1 MKSIWEE
8 GRTNDRWLVVTDDQD
23 TAFICALADI
33 SAELEWRML
42 VVGNNISCCR
52 KTCMLLDDLKLK
64 NLHYEI
70 LTAMEST
77 SRVEARRNAGYLY
90 AIQHGA
96 RHIFDSYPETY
107 TSAKIPL
114 ETFRREMFRQLQN
127 VALNVALGVVS
138 ERPYVKRVQNPY
150 AHFGRPD
157 LWTEGFR
164 RNNQRFIHN
173 HIYRICEVRPPSI
186 EKFLDIDEDYFDWAA
201 PALTLPGSTVAPFSS
216 KNTLYSIEAFW
227 GLVLFPTG
235 NSSQVPTIP
244 PHLLR
249 TLWNQAVLGDIAG
262 SLKLSLAN
270 VSTLQRREK
279 SRKNPAD
286 LREPDGLASFIL
298 KWTCSTRS
306 SLSCTRDLFQ
316 TMFQL
321 HYISFKSLGILQSWI
336 NDLKRSHYLEPPVIP
351 RRRGQMNPCL
361 GADGLYGVAFY
372 PALPVK
378 SISMEQLERRN
389 ATIERF
395 KKEETRLDALNR
407 ALSETLDVSQSRPNV
422 RDLVIQGPSIV
433 YSESGE
439 HNIAKEEPVIV
450 LSAEAEGT
458 HESPIT
464 SRHAKLYDSHGAIEM
479 PILREF
485 TDNACPGY
493 SQLLPHIPDN
503 PFKNVLLI
511 VAMTAMR
518 YEMIPMFEV
527 VYREH
532 FRNILYCGSPH
543 DSIEIFL
550 RKYQLSEDRSFSFL
564 PIHSKY
570 TYECLLGALEMGYN
584 VDGWIMSTDDALINS
599 WNIHQMNYSKLWYSG
614 DSNVQ
619 VTAANWKTLD
629 PGSQKLPRSLDGVQK
644 VLEFL
649 KSSLIGSV
657 LPDDASSGVGS
668 RGYHE
673 HHHYSPSR
681 ITKRE
686 AEIETG
692 KFKDK
697 LLLEKTVSESRNH
710 TMEPHD
716 DEGPHDATPKMSE
729 LSSDQMLHLSGR
741 TTFDAI
747 ELKKAMN
754 GSVGSAP
761 QPRKLSSL
769 NYVFDT
775 GDNKTEIDVELI
787 EDEATTTKVKS
798 EHQEIEDVLAKPVN
812 TTSSKSVEI
821 DNPTIPAEDEDITS
835 MEIERSFINVHNT
848 DLRKSDGIDDDR
860 LPPVAGDVE
869 IELPLLSTLQN
880 TTSVEADLIEAVE
893 LMVSEEDVF
902 AEGDDLS
909 ESETERP
916 VSEVLRKLLVATRNT
931 TNVEQPDLTEVIE
944 TVSNVSTEHNSSST
958 SSAEKLSNYT
968 NSPPEL
974 TVIIEE
980 ILVEDDQN
988 KPVSDKQES
997 PIVDLLEHQINSS
1010 TELSDPRETPLHNSS
1025 VSDPELVSSVEMEVT
1040 KPESNQT
1047 EIVGLEVA
1055 IASSI
1060 SHNETST
1067 PVIVEEHKHSE
1078 ESTTTSKTTSSHPRS
1093 HPPTI
1098 SGEEERKNAETLHVG
1113 DTLSTLKELYTLIKE
1128 NLGVRSD
1135 DADDVR
1141 YADAAFYGGD
1151 RGYRLNPKSIH
1162 HFRCEKGTNLEF
1174 CKVSSEFLYQLSEN
1188 IGKEFQLV
1196 YDKVPLYYIPKKDQ
1210 LKFYLLS
1217 NLMLQHGVTDEIAI
1231 PLILSG
1237 LGPENEWVKLEKSYF
1252 GGVKGR
1258 TSDASTSKYP
1268 LFNTAAA
1275 VLYPTDLNTVTTD
1288 PKLQKIFCLKYLL
1301 RVLQL

>member
-1 MKSIWEE
+1 
-8 GRTNDRWLVVTDDQD
+8 
-23 TAFICALADI
+23 
-33 SAELEWRML
+33 
-42 VVGNNISCCR
+42 
-52 KTCMLLDDLKLK
+52 
-64 NLHYEI
+64 
-70 LTAMEST
+70 
-77 SRVEARRNAGYLY
+77 
-90 AIQHGA
+90 
-96 RHIFDSYPETY
+96 
-107 TSAKIPL
+107 
-114 ETFRREMFRQLQN
+114 
-127 VALNVALGVVS
+127 
-138 ERPYVKRVQNPY
+138 
-150 AHFGRPD
+150 
-157 LWTEGFR
+157 
-164 RNNQRFIHN
+164 
-173 HIYRICEVRPPSI
+173 
-186 EKFLDIDEDYFDWAA
+186 
-201 PALTLPGSTVAPFSS
+201 
-216 KNTLYSIEAFW
+216 
-227 GLVLFPTG
+227 
-235 NSSQVPTIP
+235 
-244 PHLLR
+244 
-249 TLWNQAVLGDIAG
+249 
-262 SLKLSLAN
+262 
-270 VSTLQRREK
+270 
-279 SRKNPAD
+279 
-286 LREPDGLASFIL
+286 
-298 KWTCSTRS
+298 
-306 SLSCTRDLFQ
+306 
-316 TMFQL
+316 
-321 HYISFKSLGILQSWI
+321 
-336 NDLKRSHYLEPPVIP
+336 
-351 RRRGQMNPCL
+351 
-361 GADGLYGVAFY
+361 
-372 PALPVK
+372 
-378 SISMEQLERRN
+378 
-389 ATIERF
+389 
-395 KKEETRLDALNR
+395 
-407 ALSETLDVSQSRPNV
+407 
-422 RDLVIQGPSIV
+422 
-433 YSESGE
+433 
-439 HNIAKEEPVIV
+439 
-450 LSAEAEGT
+450 
-458 HESPIT
+458 
-464 SRHAKLYDSHGAIEM
+464 
-479 PILREF
+479 
-485 TDNACPGY
+485 
-493 SQLLPHIPDN
+493 
-503 PFKNVLLI
+503 
-511 VAMTAMR
+511 MTAMR

-657 LPDDASSGVGS
+657 LPDDAGSGIGS

-673 HHHYSPSR
+673 HHHHYSPSR
-681 ITKRE
+681 ITKRG
-686 AEIETG
+686 AEIGTG
-692 KFKDK
+692 KFQDK
-697 LLLEKTVSESRNH
+697 LLLEKSVSESRNR
-710 TMEPHD
+710 TLEPHD
-716 DEGPHDATPKMSE
+716 DEALHDATPKTSE
-729 LSSDQMLHLSGR
+729 LSSDQMPHSSGR
-741 TTFDAI
+741 PSFDVI
-747 ELKKAMN
+747 ELKKAIN
-754 GSVGSAP
+754 GSVAAAP

-769 NYVFDT
+769 NYFIDT
-775 GDNKTEIDVELI
+775 GVNKTGINVELI
-787 EDEATTTKVKS
+787 EDEATTAKVKS
-798 EHQEIEDVLAKPVN
+798 ENQDIEDALAKPMN
-812 TTSSKSVEI
+812 TTSSKPVEI
-821 DNPTIPAEDEDITS
+821 EKPTVPAEDEDVTS
-835 MEIERSFINVHNT
+835 MEIERSFMNVHNT
-848 DLRKSDGIDDDR
+848 DLGKPDEIADVV
-860 LPPVAGDVE
+860 LPPVVGDME
-869 IELPLLSTLQN
+869 IEPPLLSTLQN

-902 AEGDDLS
+902 PTEGDDLS

-931 TNVEQPDLTEVIE
+931 TNVEQPDLAEVIE
-944 TVSNVSTEHNSSST
+944 TVSNVSTHQHNSSST
-958 SSAEKLSNYT
+958 SSAEKHSNYT

-980 ILVEDDQN
+980 ILAEDDQN
-988 KPVSDKQES
+988 KPVSDKQEN
-997 PIVDLLEHQINSS
+997 PIVDLLEHQVNSS
-1010 TELSDPRETPLHNSS
+1010 TELSDSRDSPLHNGS
-1025 VSDPELVSSVEMEVT
+1025 VSDPELVSLVEMEVT
-1040 KPESNQT
+1040 KPESVHNQT

-1055 IASSI
+1055 IVSL
-1060 SHNETST
+1060 SHNDSAT

-1093 HPPTI
+1093 HPSTI

-1135 DADDVR
+1135 DAEDVR

-1237 LGPENEWVKLEKSYF
+1237 LDPENDWVKLEKSYF
-1252 GGVKGR
+1252 GGLKGR
-1258 TSDASTSKYP
+1258 NSDTSASKYP

>member
-1 MKSIWEE
+1 
-8 GRTNDRWLVVTDDQD
+8 
-23 TAFICALADI
+23 
-33 SAELEWRML
+33 
-42 VVGNNISCCR
+42 
-52 KTCMLLDDLKLK
+52 
-64 NLHYEI
+64 
-70 LTAMEST
+70 
-77 SRVEARRNAGYLY
+77 
-90 AIQHGA
+90 
-96 RHIFDSYPETY
+96 
-107 TSAKIPL
+107 
-114 ETFRREMFRQLQN
+114 
-127 VALNVALGVVS
+127 
-138 ERPYVKRVQNPY
+138 
-150 AHFGRPD
+150 
-157 LWTEGFR
+157 
-164 RNNQRFIHN
+164 
-173 HIYRICEVRPPSI
+173 
-186 EKFLDIDEDYFDWAA
+186 
-201 PALTLPGSTVAPFSS
+201 
-216 KNTLYSIEAFW
+216 
-227 GLVLFPTG
+227 
-235 NSSQVPTIP
+235 
-244 PHLLR
+244 
-249 TLWNQAVLGDIAG
+249 
-262 SLKLSLAN
+262 
-270 VSTLQRREK
+270 
-279 SRKNPAD
+279 
-286 LREPDGLASFIL
+286 
-298 KWTCSTRS
+298 
-306 SLSCTRDLFQ
+306 
-316 TMFQL
+316 MFQL

-378 SISMEQLERRN
+378 SISLEQLERRN

-422 RDLVIQGPSIV
+422 RDPVIQGPSIT
-433 YSESGE
+433 YSETGE
-439 HNIAKEEPVIV
+439 HNTAKEEPVVV
-450 LSAEAEGT
+450 LSADAEGT

-464 SRHAKLYDSHGAIEM
+464 SRHAKSYDGHGAIEM

-493 SQLLPHIPDN
+493 SQLLPHVPDN
-503 PFKNVLLI
+503 PSKNVLLI

-599 WNIHQMNYSKLWYSG
+599 WNIRQMNYSKLWYSG

-657 LPDDASSGVGS
+657 LPDEFNSGVGS
-668 RGYHE
+668 RGNHE
-673 HHHYSPSR
+673 HHHYNPSR
-681 ITKRE
+681 ITKRG
-686 AEIETG
+686 AEIGTG
-692 KFKDK
+692 KFQDK
-697 LLLEKTVSESRNH
+697 LLLEKPASESRNH
-710 TMEPHD
+710 TLELRY
-716 DEGPHDATPKMSE
+716 DEAPHDATPKMSG
-729 LSSDQMLHLSGR
+729 LPSAHLNGR
-741 TTFDAI
+741 TTFDVI
-747 ELKKAMN
+747 ELKKAIN
-754 GSVGSAP
+754 SSVGGSAP

-769 NYVFDT
+769 TYVIT
-775 GDNKTEIDVELI
+775 GVNKTAINVGLI
-787 EDEATTTKVKS
+787 EDEATTVKIKS
-798 EHQEIEDVLAKPVN
+798 ENHEIEDAVAKTLN
-812 TTSSKSVEI
+812 TTTSEVVENDGHAVI
-821 DNPTIPAEDEDITS
+821 IPTEDEDLTS
-835 MEIERSFINVHNT
+835 MEIERSFINVH
-848 DLRKSDGIDDDR
+848 DIGLRKTEQIDEVR
-860 LPPVAGDVE
+860 S
-869 IELPLLSTLQN
+869 LPLLTTFQN
-880 TTSVEADLIEAVE
+880 TTADEADLVIAVGPAIF
-893 LMVSEEDVF
+893 EEDVYPT
-902 AEGDDLS
+902 EGDDLS

-931 TNVEQPDLTEVIE
+931 TNVEQPDLTEVTE
-944 TVSNVSTEHNSSST
+944 TITNVSTHQNSSA
-958 SSAEKLSNYT
+958 SSAEKFTDYT
-968 NSPPEL
+968 MSPSE
-974 TVIIEE
+974 TIVIIEE
-980 ILVEDDQN
+980 MRLTEYDES
-988 KPVSDKQES
+988 KPVSDKRDN
-997 PIVDLLEHQINSS
+997 PVVDLLEHQVNSS
-1010 TELSDPRETPLHNSS
+1010 TELSDSREIPLHNSTAS
-1025 VSDPELVSSVEMEVT
+1025 GPELVGIVNMDVT
-1040 KPESNQT
+1040 KPDNQT
-1047 EIVGLEVA
+1047 EIFNPEVT
-1055 IASSI
+1055 IVSSL
-1060 SHNETST
+1060 SYNDTSI
-1067 PVIVEEHKHSE
+1067 PPIEEHRPSE
-1078 ESTTTSKTTSSHPRS
+1078 ESTTTAKTTSSHPRS

-1135 DADDVR
+1135 DADEHR
-1141 YADAAFYGGD
+1141 YADTAFYGGD

-1237 LGPENEWVKLEKSYF
+1237 LDPEDEWVKLEKSSF

-1258 TSDASTSKYP
+1258 NSDTSVSKYP